1 MDHTQ
6 LFIGFYILKLRIHV
20 ATCIN
25 RCFFSIAEI
34 FSVAYQMCLS
44 IHSPVN
50 RYLCCFH
57 FAATMNKNSV
67 NINMQA
73 FFWWTFAFFSL
84 GLIMELLGHIERDS
98 FHKKQANRS
107 SKWLYH
113 FIPSIAMSESWNCFI
128 YSRTVGFLMS
138 NFSYSSGYGVMY
150 HCDFNLH
157 FPGD

>member
-34 FSVAYQMCLS
+34 YSVVYQMYLS

-67 NINMQA
+67 KINIQG
-73 FFWWTFAFFSL
+73 FFFVDICFLFPWINNGTA
-84 GLIMELLGHIERDS
+84 
-98 FHKKQANRS
+98 RS
-107 SKWLYH
+107 
-113 FIPSIAMSESWNCFI
+113 
-128 YSRTVGFLMS
+128 
-138 NFSYSSGYGVMY
+138 YGKRQ
-150 HCDFNLH
+150 LS
-157 FPGD
+157 

>member
-34 FSVAYQMCLS
+34 YSVVYQMYLS

-67 NINMQA
+67 ANFDGRKA
-73 FFWWTFAFFSL
+73 LFEGTFFV
-84 GLIMELLGHIERDS
+84 IHKDNEL
-98 FHKKQANRS
+98 
-107 SKWLYH
+107 
-113 FIPSIAMSESWNCFI
+113 
-128 YSRTVGFLMS
+128 
-138 NFSYSSGYGVMY
+138 
-150 HCDFNLH
+150 
-157 FPGD
+157 